1 MARIATRSRADLTA
15 AFGDQI
21 PVRVIMSLFGMD
33 WQEDGVARSIAQHHE
48 TIATYLGRKF
58 EAGEVHARAK
68 QASTALNALLLPY
81 VRERRDGQGEDFISR
96 IWQGAPQFYGD
107 IDEATVLSI
116 CRELFFAGGDTTAH
130 AIANALYLY
139 LTRRQPIIWPS
150 TAVPERVSA
159 PHWRV
164 PKSISHF
171 KP

>member
-1 MARIATRSRADLTA
+1 
-15 AFGDQI
+15 
-21 PVRVIMSLFGMD
+21 MSLFGMD